1 MVLVDTSVWIAFFR
15 DGSSPAAKKLDLLL
29 EEGEV
34 CFCGLIEAELL
45 PGLRREDRARV
56 RTLMAGLP
64 CVEIATDIW
73 ADVAEIQG
81 HSLAPGLGPFSIPDL
96 ILAAVALRHKLPLFS
111 LDRHFQSIARVTGLQ
126 LWEKGSESGGRRGAH
141 G

>member
-15 DGSSPAAKKLDLLL
+15 DGSSPAAMKLDMLL
-29 EEGEV
+29 EEGEA

-64 CVEIATDIW
+64 CLEIATDIW
-73 ADVAEIQG
+73 ADVADIQER
-81 HSLAPGLGPFSIPDL
+81 SLAQGLGPFSIPDL
-96 ILAAVALRHKLPLFS
+96 ILATVALRQKVPLFS
-111 LDRHFQSIARVTGLQ
+111 LDRHFLSIARVTGLQ
-126 LWEKGSESGGRRGAH
+126 LW
-141 G
+141 

>member
-73 ADVAEIQG
+73 ADLAEIQER
-81 HSLAPGLGPFSIPDL
+81 SLAQGLGPFSIPDL
-96 ILAAVALRHKLPLFS
+96 ILAAVALRHKVPLFS
-111 LDRHFQSIARVTGLQ
+111 LDRHFLSIGRVTGLE
-126 LWEKGSESGGRRGAH
+126 LW
-141 G
+141 